1 MLLNVLKDAIVEFGT
16 LKSDN
21 FSSLKSF
28 AAIVESSVNQNIRV
42 RVIRD
47 GAVKTL
53 LLKPKT
59 WSGERVFAFKLTRTL
74 SFNSAILI
82 PTPCC
87 CCNKIGV

>member
-28 AAIVESSVNQNIRV
+28 VAIVESSVNQNIRV

-59 WSGERVFAFKLTRTL
+59 WSGERVFAFKPELFLSIRPFSFQRRAVVLTR
-74 SFNSAILI
+74 
-82 PTPCC
+82 
-87 CCNKIGV
+87 